1 MDATE
6 RRDRATAEA
15 ARWWA
20 VLGNR
25 SPAEV
30 SETDRREFTIW
41 LRESPLHIAEI
52 LRIARVDDT
61 LRSFGSW
68 DEIPV
73 GTEEQ
78 ADSKIIRLT
87 PPAAAD
93 NPTPARNVNLRRR
106 LALAAGIVA
115 AVTVAGWFGLHTRD
129 TVLSTDRAERRE
141 VMLADGSTVSLG
153 PETQVRVGLSKTER
167 HLTLERGRALFR
179 VAKDPQRPFL
189 VYDVCKV
196 ASEGMGRNYARMRG
210 LQFIALRFAQI
221 FGPGKLQRHGPYGLF
236 SQLVESPLAGKPV
249 KIPRGGDQRDDVIYV
264 DDIAEAIVQAVLHPR
279 PSYDA
284 YNISRGVGT
293 TLHDFADAVRKVV
306 PNAQIEIGNGLDYH
320 GLGACY
326 CGIMDNTRASVD
338 LGFRPR
344 FDLDSGVAHYIE
356 TMRKLQ
362 LSPVAA

>member
-1 MDATE
+1 MKILLTGGLGVNGAWVTRKLVERGYRPIVLENRIDLSLVGPDLANGIEVVDADITD
-6 RRDRATAEA
+6 RDGLAAVLSEHKIQRIVHMAALITGIQADMQKGFDVNAAGTVNVLEA
-15 ARWWA
+15 ASRA
-20 VLGNR
+20 GVERIVYTSSR
-25 SPAEV
+25 SV
-30 SETDRREFTIW
+30 YG
-41 LRESPLHIAEI
+41 HIDGPKAHPIYEPI
-52 LRIARVDDT
+52 
-61 LRSFGSW
+61 
-68 DEIPV
+68 
-73 GTEEQ
+73 TE
-78 ADSKIIRLT
+78 D
-87 PPAAAD
+87 
-93 NPTPARNVNLRRR
+93 
-106 LALAAGIVA
+106 
-115 AVTVAGWFGLHTRD
+115 H
-129 TVLSTDRAERRE
+129 
-141 VMLADGSTVSLG
+141 
-153 PETQVRVGLSKTER
+153 
-167 HLTLERGRALFR
+167 
-179 VAKDPQRPFL
+179 PQRPFL

-210 LQFIALRFAQI
+210 LQFVALRFAQI

-264 DDIAEAIVQAVLHPR
+264 DDIAEAIVQAVLHSR

>member
-1 MDATE
+1 MKILLTGGLGVNGAWVTRKLVE
-6 RRDRATAEA
+6 RGYRPIVLENRIDLSLVGPDLANGIEVVEADITDRDGLAAVLSEHKIQRIVHMAALITGIQADMQKGFDVNAAGTVNVLEA
-15 ARWWA
+15 ASRA
-20 VLGNR
+20 GVERIVYTSSR
-25 SPAEV
+25 SV
-30 SETDRREFTIW
+30 YG
-41 LRESPLHIAEI
+41 HIDGPKAHPSYEPI
-52 LRIARVDDT
+52 
-61 LRSFGSW
+61 
-68 DEIPV
+68 
-73 GTEEQ
+73 TE
-78 ADSKIIRLT
+78 D
-87 PPAAAD
+87 
-93 NPTPARNVNLRRR
+93 
-106 LALAAGIVA
+106 
-115 AVTVAGWFGLHTRD
+115 H
-129 TVLSTDRAERRE
+129 
-141 VMLADGSTVSLG
+141 
-153 PETQVRVGLSKTER
+153 
-167 HLTLERGRALFR
+167 
-179 VAKDPQRPFL
+179 PQRPFL

-210 LQFIALRFAQI
+210 LQFVALRFAQI